1 MLSSPL
7 QIYSNINHFTINSIL
22 VIINFTEPIDSKTN
36 FLTIEPNIQLQIEI
50 VVYNS
55 KIDFYSQI

>member
-50 VVYNS
+50 AVYNS
-55 KIDFYSQI
+55 KIDFYTQI